1 MSTIHIMG
9 LMLPL
14 KTRFLRHLIQFEGKQ
29 TGWGKAIVEFGLV
42 GGFCRDKTSFT
53 YFFGECNIL
62 RYICHNSHSINQ
74 NTMAP
79 PPMNKW
85 RMHNRLAPLKIIHV
99 LIHVS
104 RQMLYSIWRSS
115 KNLHFNFSIFRT
127 LSILQFKLN
136 IKQDY
141 EVLDIAGNFQLFLGA

>member
-29 TGWGKAIVEFGLV
+29 TGQGKQSLNLV
-42 GGFCRDKTSFT
+42 WLVDFAETNQL
-53 YFFGECNIL
+53 YVLFGECSSIL

-74 NTMAP
+74 NTMGP

-127 LSILQFKLN
+127 LSIVQFKLN
-136 IKQDY
+136 IKQEY
-141 EVLDIAGNFQLFLGA
+141 IRSA